1 MDVTLALLAASSE
14 LVLVVRPPTRLA
26 FVSPAAVELM
36 GWPAASMPGT
46 DLLDLV
52 HPEEQEAV
60 GALLERVQRGQ
71 QLDVVFGCRLRHRD
85 GSWRQ
90 HDLRAV
96 DRADA
101 PGVQG
106 VVVHARDVTEWREL
120 EAQLT
125 RQALHDPLTG
135 LGNRALFEAHLAR
148 SLALQHRDRRQL
160 ALLLVDLDEF
170 KDVNDSLG
178 HVAGDQLLVEVAQR
192 LQASVRT
199 GDVVTRLGGDEFA
212 VLCEDVDDDTVEAIA
227 ERTLRCLRAPLNLEG
242 RQVFATASI
251 GVALAHDPGLSEGE
265 LLRNAD
271 AALYAAKESGR
282 DQWARYTEDL
292 QHDALTRLQV
302 HSELREAVE
311 REQFRLVYQPIVALR
326 TGAPVSHEA
335 LLRWNHPRRGTV
347 GPDDFIPA
355 AETAGLIGVLGR
367 WVLLQACAAAAVR
380 HARGTGPASI
390 SVNVSPRQFRDDLV
404 GDVVDALAATGLPPR
419 LLTLEI
425 TEGVMLGNPDRALAQ
440 LEQLKELGVRL
451 AIDDFGTGYSSL
463 AYLSRLPV
471 DCVKIDKSFVS
482 DLAHDERQIAVTR
495 AVVEIGHS
503 FGFDTVVEGI
513 ETAEQASAA
522 RILGCTYGQGFL
534 YGRPSP
540 EAFSADAA
548 VGTSAA

>member
-14 LVLVVRPPTRLA
+14 LVLVVRPPTRLT

-36 GWPAASMPGT
+36 GWPAASLPGT

-60 GALLERVQRGQ
+60 EALLERVHRGQ

-199 GDVVTRLGGDEFA
+199 
-212 VLCEDVDDDTVEAIA
+212 
-227 ERTLRCLRAPLNLEG
+227 
-242 RQVFATASI
+242 
-251 GVALAHDPGLSEGE
+251 
-265 LLRNAD
+265 
-271 AALYAAKESGR
+271 
-282 DQWARYTEDL
+282 
-292 QHDALTRLQV
+292 
-302 HSELREAVE
+302 
-311 REQFRLVYQPIVALR
+311 
-326 TGAPVSHEA
+326 
-335 LLRWNHPRRGTV
+335 
-347 GPDDFIPA
+347 
-355 AETAGLIGVLGR
+355 
-367 WVLLQACAAAAVR
+367 
-380 HARGTGPASI
+380 
-390 SVNVSPRQFRDDLV
+390 
-404 GDVVDALAATGLPPR
+404 
-419 LLTLEI
+419 
-425 TEGVMLGNPDRALAQ
+425 
-440 LEQLKELGVRL
+440 
-451 AIDDFGTGYSSL
+451 
-463 AYLSRLPV
+463 
-471 DCVKIDKSFVS
+471 
-482 DLAHDERQIAVTR
+482 
-495 AVVEIGHS
+495 
-503 FGFDTVVEGI
+503 
-513 ETAEQASAA
+513 
-522 RILGCTYGQGFL
+522 
-534 YGRPSP
+534 
-540 EAFSADAA
+540 
-548 VGTSAA
+548 